1 MEDAEAEW
9 QAAVKSGTLVSWTA
23 LSNLPP
29 SSHGV
34 NPAQHQPTE
43 RVTDMVD
50 SARVSGTIFVVAES
64 CLIRMFG
71 ELNRKRERNG
81 GLTFSTFQP
90 WSRDW
95 LSMMSRSLWWRAFC
109 GLGPS
114 YRLTIFCGMV
124 D

>member
-9 QAAVKSGTLVSWTA
+9 QAAVKSGTLLSWTA

-29 SSHGV
+29 SSHVV

-71 ELNRKRERNG
+71 ELNRKRG
-81 GLTFSTFQP
+81 
-90 WSRDW
+90 
-95 LSMMSRSLWWRAFC
+95 
-109 GLGPS
+109 
-114 YRLTIFCGMV
+114 
-124 D
+124 